1 MHRLTLFANAWMSAD
16 ADKLQTKE
24 LKTWTAILLKP
35 PFRTTRMTTSISAW
49 TSTIKHVMIRPKIFR
64 TLYLVDLGQDEAVAK
79 CASLMHPTAMCFSA
93 DGDIVVACSGG
104 SDDGDV
110 VPANRG
116 RLLMLTR
123 SE

>member
-1 MHRLTLFANAWMSAD
+1 MFDLETG
-16 ADKLQTKE
+16 KLE
-24 LKTWTAILLKP
+24 KTVKTGLYDITAILVDPKTGDI
-35 PFRTTRMTTSISAW
+35 FVADFAW
-49 TSTIKHVMIRPKIFR
+49 ANPKNGG
-64 TLYLVDLGQDEAVAK
+64 LYLVDLGQDEAVAK